1 MRKII
6 SIMLACMLVVVMCC
20 VGVSTVSADSSE
32 ATIHVYDFIGEAYD
46 RYADTQTQLDGK
58 AVSRDS
64 YQFEVGDL
72 VNVVISIQSDECEA
86 ISGYTAHTFINQ
98 NSIDANTTDS
108 FKDYTND
115 INNTVEISDLYFA
128 SESGGNYKPGVFI
141 VNDLTNTLMQS
152 LPQVAVA
159 DESSPY
165 YDPDSD
171 IERDKI
177 SYTGMNATSSGIK
190 ISSEKKIVTFTVQIK
205 EATECYLYTAFED
218 VVDTSTDINTVTN
231 DINVKTTLEKVGHI
245 DIEKPTEAP
254 TLAPTEAPTPAPTE
268 APTKAPTEAPTPAP
282 TEAPTLAPTEVPT
295 EVTSHTYTVV
305 GSENLCATAWDPA
318 EKSNDMTDMG
328 NNVYQKVFTN
338 VSAGDIEF
346 KIVQNY
352 SWDVSFGEPDLPSYD
367 NNYKDTVLY
376 DNATVTINFNAETGI
391 ATWTIDYS
399 ETPTDAPT
407 ETPTVDQ
414 PTDASTEAPTVDQP
428 TDAST
433 EVSTIDDQSTST
445 PTGTSAS
452 TNATQNSTTQ
462 STQSSTTSQTSN
474 SNTSNSNSQSASSTT
489 TGKVAT
495 GDSTSVT
502 LLLIALLISSG
513 AIISARKKFIA
524 K

>member
-58 AVSRDS
+58 SVSRDS

-128 SESGGNYKPGVFI
+128 SESGGNYKPGVFM
-141 VNDLTNTLMQS
+141 VNNLANTLMQS

-171 IERDKI
+171 IEKDKI

-218 VVDTSTDINTVTN
+218 VVDNSIDINTVTN
-231 DINVKTTLEKVGHI
+231 DIKVKTTLEKVGHI

-268 APTKAPTEAPTPAP
+268 APTKAPTEAPTPAPTEAP

-414 PTDASTEAPTVDQP
+414 PTDASTE
-428 TDAST
+428 
-433 EVSTIDDQSTST
+433 VSTIDDQSTST

-462 STQSSTTSQTSN
+462 FTQSSTTLQTSN